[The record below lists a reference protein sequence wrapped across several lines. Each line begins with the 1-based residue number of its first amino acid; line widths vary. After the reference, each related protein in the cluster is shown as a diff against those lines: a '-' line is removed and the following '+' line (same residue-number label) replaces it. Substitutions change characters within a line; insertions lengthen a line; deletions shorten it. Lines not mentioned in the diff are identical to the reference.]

1 MEDIVHARNPGD
13 PFADRPQVREQ
24 LKAALRG
31 S

>member
-1 MEDIVHARNPGD
+1 VQARNPGD